1 MRILRINEKY
11 LLTIDEAAQ
20 YFNIGKNKLR
30 ELCKEPNCTYVVYV
44 GKKYLIKRS
53 EFEKYLE
60 NIIYL

>member
-1 MRILRINEKY
+1 MILLRINEKY

-44 GKKYLIKRS
+44 GKKYLIKRC